1 MFPLFIKNGLIS
13 QNQSGFK
20 LGDYCVNHLLPITH
34 GTYKSFDDRFHIT
47 SVFLDISKAFEEH
60 EEHVRL
66 VFSKINRNMGLLC
79 QLQCL
84 IPRSALLTIYK
95 TFFRPHLD
103 YGDIIYE
110 KAYDSFFHQ
119 KIESV

>member
-1 MFPLFIKNGLIS
+1 
-13 QNQSGFK
+13 
-20 LGDYCVNHLLPITH
+20 
-34 GTYKSFDDRFHIT
+34 
-47 SVFLDISKAFEEH
+47 
-60 EEHVRL
+60 
-66 VFSKINRNMGLLC
+66 MGLLY

-110 KAYDSFFHQ
+110 KAYDSSFHQ